1 MMDWIQGFLKKHGR
15 LEAFDEV
22 WKALPP
28 YPGFLVPK
36 KAYREV
42 TQWQGKEMRNLGRC
56 VLGVLAVALRQPGS
70 AQLIPFKRALG
81 CVRALVDFNMMAQY
95 RSHTA
100 ETITYMED
108 YLDTFH
114 KMKDIFLEF
123 RVTKRIR
130 AKIDEQRRELRHD
143 RPKTRERI
151 APSKRRRM
159 RDAEREEESERRMD
173 LIFCESHFNFIK
185 MHLLSHF
192 CDHIRQFGNIPM
204 YSTEFGELAHKTQIK
219 AGWRQS
225 NKNDAS
231 RQIVQSYSRQHG
243 IRMRL
248 LNLESLRRCGA
259 DLSPD
264 VVEQLDT
271 TSTTTAPGIRRRM
284 LKGRRDDVSN
294 MADFSRVLG
303 VSIQIIC
310 RGLIRY
316 SRHNLP
322 PERRLPEDPEILESL
337 PVELL
342 TQLEIPVLAFQE
354 TEIYDIHRARCTGAL
369 NFRNHGSR
377 NDWVWVRAGTE
388 DMYGALRGRLPA

>member
-1 MMDWIQGFLKKHGR
+1 MLHTVYLGLFKHMMDWIQGFLKKHGR

-56 VLGVLAVALRQPGS
+56 LLGVLAVALRQPGS
-70 AQLIPFKRALG
+70 AQLIPFKRALRF
-81 CVRALVDFNMMAQY
+81 VRALVDFNMMAQY

-159 RDAEREEESERRMD
+159 RDPEREEETERCMD

-192 CDHIRQFGNIPM
+192 CDHI
-204 YSTEFGELAHKTQIK
+204 L
-219 AGWRQS
+219 
-225 NKNDAS
+225 
-231 RQIVQSYSRQHG
+231 
-243 IRMRL
+243 
-248 LNLESLRRCGA
+248 
-259 DLSPD
+259 
-264 VVEQLDT
+264 
-271 TSTTTAPGIRRRM
+271 
-284 LKGRRDDVSN
+284 
-294 MADFSRVLG
+294 
-303 VSIQIIC
+303 
-310 RGLIRY
+310 
-316 SRHNLP
+316 
-322 PERRLPEDPEILESL
+322 
-337 PVELL
+337 
-342 TQLEIPVLAFQE
+342 
-354 TEIYDIHRARCTGAL
+354 
-369 NFRNHGSR
+369 
-377 NDWVWVRAGTE
+377 
-388 DMYGALRGRLPA
+388 

>member
-1 MMDWIQGFLKKHGR
+1 MMDWNQGFLKKHGR

-28 YPGFLVPK
+28 YPGFLVAK

-42 TQWQGKEMRNLGRC
+42 TQGQGIQMQILGWC

-70 AQLIPFKRALG
+70 AQLIPFKRALR
-81 CVRALVDFNMMAQY
+81 CVRARIDFNMMAQY

-114 KMKDIFLEF
+114 KMKDIFSEF
-123 RVTKRIR
+123 RVTKRTR

-143 RPKTRERI
+143 SPKTRERI

-159 RDAEREEESERRMD
+159 RDAEREEETEQRMD
-173 LIFCESHFNFIK
+173 LILCESYFNFIK

-192 CDHIRQFGNIPM
+192 YDHIRQFGNIPM
-204 YSTEFGELAHKTQIK
+204 YSTEFGKLAHKTQIK

-231 RQIVQSYSRQHG
+231 RHIFQSYSRQPG

-248 LNLESLRRCGA
+248 LNL
-259 DLSPD
+259 
-264 VVEQLDT
+264 
-271 TSTTTAPGIRRRM
+271 
-284 LKGRRDDVSN
+284 
-294 MADFSRVLG
+294 
-303 VSIQIIC
+303 
-310 RGLIRY
+310 
-316 SRHNLP
+316 
-322 PERRLPEDPEILESL
+322 
-337 PVELL
+337 
-342 TQLEIPVLAFQE
+342 
-354 TEIYDIHRARCTGAL
+354 
-369 NFRNHGSR
+369 
-377 NDWVWVRAGTE
+377 
-388 DMYGALRGRLPA
+388 